1 MIARATAA
9 VLALLAVVT
18 CGGDHAAGADAMLVL
33 AAASL
38 TDAFTD
44 IAAAFEK
51 ANDGV
56 TVELSFGGSSSL
68 ATQIVEGAP
77 AAVFASASGTQMTVV
92 VDAGLAAEPV
102 EFTNNLLEIAVPQG
116 NPAGIATLEDFAR
129 EDLLLGLCAEE
140 VPCGTFAREAFA
152 AAGITPSVDT
162 NEPDVRSLLTKVET
176 GELDGGIVYHSD
188 VVASGDAVDGIV
200 IPSERNVVARY
211 PMAVLEEAPDA
222 EMAQAFV
229 DFVLSPAGQEI
240 LERYGFT
247 TP

>member
-1 MIARATAA
+1 MICRGATS
-9 VLALLAVVT
+9 LAVVLAVG
-18 CGGDHAAGADAMLVL
+18 CGGGDSADGDPMLVL

-44 IAAAFEK
+44 IGAAFEE

-56 TVELSFGGSSSL
+56 TVEFSFGGSSSL

-77 AAVFASASGTQMTVV
+77 AAVFASASSTQMTVV

-102 EFTNNLLEIAVPQG
+102 VFTNNLLEIAVPPG

-162 NEPDVRSLLTKVET
+162 NEPDVRALLTKVET
-176 GELDGGIVYHSD
+176 GELDGGIVYRSD
-188 VVASGDAVDGIV
+188 VVASGDAVEGIV

-211 PMAVLEEAPDA
+211 PMAVLEEAPDP
-222 EMAQAFV
+222 ETAQAFV
-229 DFVLSPAGQEI
+229 DFVLSRSGQET
-240 LERYGFT
+240 LDRYGFT
-247 TP
+247 AP